1 MQVFKLFFKIAK
13 SKLPS
18 GLIYIIVFFAI
29 CFPLVKVATK
39 EFNFED
45 TSIDITI
52 YDEDNTAESK
62 SLIDSIAKNN
72 TIKEL
77 KKDSQVILDA
87 MYYEQVDYCLTI
99 KKGYAEKLAKTDVAD
114 MKDSLFET
122 YHLHDSYATAMMQ
135 QYLDEYV
142 RMTRSFIKSGNDLSE
157 AIKKT
162 EEKISIQTD
171 ISFAEFDSGD
181 VKDENYGEGIASV
194 FRYLPYLLISVLLNV
209 LSPVLLVLKKKDQRY
224 RMNCSSLPSSKYI
237 VQIFA
242 GSALIVLGIW
252 LIFMIGGT
260 IINGGMFTGTNAYIA
275 ILNSFIFALIAAT
288 IAILVASFNPAEN
301 TVSIITQII
310 GLGMCFLCGVFVPQS
325 MLGDGVLSAAR
336 FLPAYW
342 YERANDMLSGAQSGS
357 MGDIWTSILVELA
370 FLGVLVLVTIVFS
383 VRPGSDA
390 RKRASKT
397 VSV

>member
-18 GLIYIIVFFAI
+18 GLIYIIVFFAV

-72 TIKEL
+72 TIKEIN
-77 KKDSQVILDA
+77 KDSQVILDA

-142 RMTRSFIKSGNDLSE
+142 RMTRSFIKSGNDVSE

-162 EEKISIQTD
+162 EEKIGIQAD

-181 VKDENYGEGIASV
+181 VKDENYGEGIASI

-237 VQIFA
+237 IQIFA
-242 GSALIVLGIW
+242 GSALIVL
-252 LIFMIGGT
+252 
-260 IINGGMFTGTNAYIA
+260 
-275 ILNSFIFALIAAT
+275 
-288 IAILVASFNPAEN
+288 
-301 TVSIITQII
+301 
-310 GLGMCFLCGVFVPQS
+310 
-325 MLGDGVLSAAR
+325 
-336 FLPAYW
+336 
-342 YERANDMLSGAQSGS
+342 
-357 MGDIWTSILVELA
+357 
-370 FLGVLVLVTIVFS
+370 
-383 VRPGSDA
+383 
-390 RKRASKT
+390 
-397 VSV
+397 